1 VADLKDFSRL
11 DRGAVAQVDLHQGL
25 ESTLRIAQHQIG
37 KRAVRKPS
45 ARSRASP
52 ARLRRSTRCCLN
64 LIVNAAQATPEAG
77 GQIGIRTSLHDA
89 GHVAIDV
96 ADNGH
101 GIPPE
106 ALRAS
111 STLLLHQGGGPR
123 APASASPSATRSSRT
138 MAARLRSSPNPAI
151 PASR

>member
-1 VADLKDFSRL
+1 VKKAFGEIPRVTCSPSQIN
-11 DRGAVAQVDLHQGL
+11 QVL
-25 ESTLRIAQHQIG
+25 
-37 KRAVRKPS
+37 
-45 ARSRASP
+45 
-52 ARLRRSTRCCLN
+52 LN

-106 ALRAS
+106 ALPRIFDPFF
-111 STLLLHQGGGPR
+111 STKEVGKGTGLGLAICYKIVEDHGG
-123 APASASPSATRSSRT
+123 T
-138 MAARLRSSPNPAI
+138 LESSPNPAY
-151 PASR
+151 PLHADSPGRSADGAHR